1 MVRYNFGNAKSY
13 KSKSKKTAE
22 LHYTALGIRCDIL
35 EEINICY
42 EWVGS

>member
-13 KSKSKKTAE
+13 KSKKTAE
-22 LHYTALGIRCDIL
+22 LHYTALGNRCDIL